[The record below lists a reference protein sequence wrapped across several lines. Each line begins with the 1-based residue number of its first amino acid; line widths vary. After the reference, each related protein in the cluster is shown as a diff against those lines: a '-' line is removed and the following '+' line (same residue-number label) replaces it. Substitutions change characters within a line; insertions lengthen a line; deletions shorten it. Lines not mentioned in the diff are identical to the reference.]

1 MKRDPG
7 KIGRQISF
15 ELAQPENEASKKDL
29 TRTPPKVVEFPPAAV
44 DTPQA
49 RFRKRILADLIQ
61 SRIVK

>member
-29 TRTPPKVVEFPPAAV
+29 TRTPPKVVEFPPADSGGSDSIPYRQVEIRA
-44 DTPQA
+44 A
-49 RFRKRILADLIQ
+49 A
-61 SRIVK
+61 SGES